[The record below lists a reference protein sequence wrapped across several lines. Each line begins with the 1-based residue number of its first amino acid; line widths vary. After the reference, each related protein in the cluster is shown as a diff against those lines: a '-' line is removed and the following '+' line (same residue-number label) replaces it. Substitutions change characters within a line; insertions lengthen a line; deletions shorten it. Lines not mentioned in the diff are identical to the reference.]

1 MQSVNAMLD
10 SNGTGAVS
18 AVASNDRDA
27 EVILVFTDFSPVSMD
42 ECDLTVLPASL
53 LSVERRARLH
63 EILSKAVH
71 YAKEVDAE
79 ILRCDMEQ
87 REANGGMDRIDVPL
101 NLDGVTAAAA
111 IDISIV
117 RTTASVYEVW
127 RAANDAVFTLAL
139 GVQQATYYDPCYRT
153 PRSAQR
159 LARMER
165 DLRAVMTQLVMSA
178 QHCRCRI
185 SLANVPATF
194 AEALDFCD
202 QWLASTQGQQA

>member
-1 MQSVNAMLD
+1 MLD
-10 SNGTGAVS
+10 SNGTGVVS
-18 AVASNDRDA
+18 AVASNDRDV

-63 EILSKAVH
+63 EIFSKAVH

-111 IDISIV
+111 IEISIV

-127 RAANDAVFTLAL
+127 LAANDAAFTLAL
-139 GVQQATYYDPCYRT
+139 GVQKAIYHDACYRT

-178 QHCRCRI
+178 QHFRCRI
-185 SLANVPATF
+185 AMANVPAILT
-194 AEALDFCD
+194 EALEVCD
-202 QWLASTQGQQA
+202 QWLVSTQGQQA